1 MYAYLTAPRRSFL
14 RIGGLLPFGVSFL
27 GAGGSAVA
35 NEPRTVGRAKRCIL
49 LWLDGGPSH
58 LEMFDPKPE
67 LPVEMRGPFAAISTS
82 VPGVQISEMLPQ
94 TAKLLHHVAV
104 IRSMTSPLGEHGIAN
119 HYMLTGY
126 KPTQQLDHPSFG
138 AVVAKLTNAESLLPK
153 FIAIPEV
160 RSSLGAGFLG
170 TEFAAFETGGD
181 PSRPDFRVRD
191 LEVYAGLDDMRIE
204 RRKRILGQLDQ
215 LQSTV
220 ESGQVKL
227 DSGFEQAFRLISSP
241 QAKRAFDLNE
251 ESPANRE
258 KYGGRSFGQSCLMAR
273 RLAERDV
280 PFVSVVMPS
289 WDTHENLVLNL
300 RDGYSGAKVGVG
312 LIPTFDQA
320 FAALIGD
327 LHERNMLDDTLVVAM
342 GEFGRTPKLNTRGGR
357 DHWPRVFSVVVAG
370 AGIPGGQTIGASDRI
385 GESPATRP
393 VNPADLARSIYKLL
407 GVNPDS
413 ELYTQ
418 DGRPV
423 QINQG
428 GKEISELF
436 G

>member
-1 MYAYLTAPRRSFL
+1 MSTNFKTQRRSFL
-14 RIGGLLPFGVSFL
+14 RIGSTLPFGMAL
-27 GAGGSAVA
+27 GLKAGSAQA
-35 NEPRTVGRAKRCIL
+35 SKGRSEGRAKRCIL

-58 LEMFDPKPE
+58 LETFDPKPE
-67 LPVEMRGPFAAISTS
+67 LPVEMRGPFSAISTS
-82 VPGVQISEMLPQ
+82 VPGIQFTELLPHS
-94 TAKLLHHVAV
+94 AKLMHRLAV

-126 KPTQQLDHPSFG
+126 KPSQQLDHPSLG
-138 AVVAKLTNAESLLPK
+138 AVVAKLTDKDGLLPE
-153 FIAIPEV
+153 FVAIPEV

-170 TEFAAFETGGD
+170 TEFQPFETGGD
-181 PSRPDFRVRD
+181 PSRPEFQVRD
-191 LEVYAGLDDMRIE
+191 LEVYSGLDDARVA
-204 RRKRILGQLDQ
+204 RRRRILGQLDQ
-215 LQSTV
+215 FQATV
-220 ESGQVKL
+220 ESGQVEL
-227 DSGFEQAFRLISSP
+227 DPGFEQAFRLISSP
-241 QAKRAFDLNE
+241 QAKRAFDLTE
-251 ESPANRE
+251 ESPEMRA

-280 PFVSVVMPS
+280 PFVSVVMPG
-289 WDTHENLVLNL
+289 WDTHENLILSL

-320 FAALIGD
+320 FAALISD
-327 LHERNMLDDTLVVAM
+327 LDERSMLDDTLVIAM

-370 AGIPGGQTIGASDRI
+370 AGIPGGQVIGASDRI
-385 GESPATRP
+385 GESPANRP
-393 VNPADLARSIYKLL
+393 ISPADLARSIYKLL
-407 GVNPDS
+407 GVDPNS

-428 GKEISELF
+428 GNDISELF